1 MTGRAVGFWLR
12 GTGERSSYEQR
23 GLVSMRP
30 VIVPPADP
38 GVVQVLRSHWVCEE
52 PPARHGAGGH
62 EMAFVHQRLL
72 SVHQPDYSSLR
83 RNAREA
89 SVKSAAA
96 SRSDAVFGAA
106 HVTAVKLRPR
116 CSPSCV
122 RDAVNDCP
130 RCLISC
136 NNLQSRIE
144 YS

>member
-1 MTGRAVGFWLR
+1 MTGRAVGFWLG

-38 GVVQVLRSHWVCEE
+38 GVVQVIRSHWVCEE

-89 SVKSAAA
+89 SAKSAAA
-96 SRSDAVFGAA
+96 SRSDVSTGQRTATSFPAA
-106 HVTAVKLRPR
+106 SEEGIVARAAGEYVPR
-116 CSPSCV
+116 GFQIAAIDTS
-122 RDAVNDCP
+122 A
-130 RCLISC
+130 
-136 NNLQSRIE
+136 
-144 YS
+144 